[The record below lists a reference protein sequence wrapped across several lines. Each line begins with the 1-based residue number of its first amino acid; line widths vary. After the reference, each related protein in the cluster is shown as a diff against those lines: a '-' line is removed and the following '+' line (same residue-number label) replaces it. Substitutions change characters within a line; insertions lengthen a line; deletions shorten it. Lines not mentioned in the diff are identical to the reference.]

1 MSYLERYIKL
11 TPETAFGSEGE
22 NYRAVNYPLRCEMRI
37 NETIVEE
44 DIVSQYI
51 DQVSRGARQREI
63 TGTLEMQFINPA
75 MLRFSLGKFTYSAVT
90 GSQYYYKFSV
100 IASVPSFTLQ
110 KGIRRPTEVATYLGT
125 CPNIHRIVMEPGED
139 IVQELTIVAKD
150 INYATTGFSPL
161 NIDPSIP
168 YFTSFG
174 GKLTKNT
181 SEVAGLQGITIEINR
196 NLSARWTSK
205 IPTDRTVKEFR
216 PGRCEV
222 TGTFTLDEF
231 TSSFVGLALARK
243 EFTLTYELFKESWNR
258 VIFTI
263 KNAIIPEAPDEIRGR
278 EPYELEF
285 PFRAAGSSGLDI
297 MTVEWYY
304 QALPAFQLAGEGA
317 NFKY

>member
-1 MSYLERYIKL
+1 MSYLERYVKL
-11 TPETAFGSEGE
+11 GPETSFGTETG
-22 NYRAVNYPLRCEMRI
+22 NYRAVNYPLRCEMRV
-37 NETIVEE
+37 NETIVED

-63 TGTLEMQFINPA
+63 TGTLETQFINPA
-75 MLRFSLGKFTYSAVT
+75 MLRFSLGKFKYSAVT
-90 GSQYYYKFSV
+90 GSQYFYRFTV
-100 IASVPSFTLQ
+100 VASVPSFTLQ
-110 KGIRRPTEVATYLGT
+110 KGIRKPTEVATYLGA

-139 IVQELTIVAKD
+139 IIQELTIVAKD
-150 INYATTGFSPL
+150 IEYATSGFSPL

-174 GKLTKNT
+174 GKLFKGGN
-181 SEVAGLQGITIEINR
+181 EIAGLQGITIEINR

-205 IPTDRTVKEFR
+205 IPVDRTVKEFR

-231 TSSFVGLALARK
+231 TSSFIGLALSREK
-243 EFTLTYELFKESWNR
+243 FTLAYELFMSSWNR
-258 VIFTI
+258 VRFAIR
-263 KNAIIPEAPDEIRGR
+263 NAIIPEAPDEIRGR

-297 MTVEWYY
+297 IVVEWYY
-304 QALPAFQLAGEGA
+304 QALPAYQLAGEGT